1 MARATQAAVVAEVT
15 GGPFKVHPTV
25 MMAVRE
31 LNPAPY
37 NPRRMSPHKFD
48 ALKTGIVKNGFL
60 INIVVQ
66 KESKK
71 YGPRI
76 IIGGHQRIKAVR
88 EICIEQNQPMPDL
101 PCIVLDV
108 DDRTAKMLNI
118 ALNNVEGDFDAKLV
132 GELLEDVQHQSIVL
146 PEEKLIM
153 GFEEED
159 FSKYLRLSEPPRI
172 DNDPTPIVGSTT
184 LRLEFASTKTRDAV
198 KEKLEERAKVSKK
211 ATGEVVLELL
221 GGAKRRRA

>member
-1 MARATQAAVVAEVT
+1 MARATQAAAIAEAT
-15 GGPFKVHPTV
+15 GPFKVPEVV
-25 MMAVRE
+25 MMAVQQ
-31 LNPAPY
+31 LNPASY
-37 NPRRMSPHKFD
+37 NPRRMPPMKFD
-48 ALKTGIVKNGFL
+48 ALKEGIKKNGFL

-66 KESKK
+66 KESEK
-71 YGPRI
+71 YGRNI

-88 EICIEQNQPMPDL
+88 ELCIEQNVSLPKL
-101 PCIVLDV
+101 PCVMLDIV
-108 DDRTAKMLNI
+108 DRSAKMLNI

-172 DNDPTPIVGSTT
+172 DNDPAPIVGSTT

-211 ATGEVVLELL
+211 PTGEVVLELL
-221 GGAKRRRA
+221 GGAKRRK

>member
-1 MARATQAAVVAEVT
+1 MARAERVIAEVT
-15 GGPFKVHPTV
+15 GAFTV
-25 MMAVRE
+25 PRVEMISPRM
-31 LNPAPY
+31 LNPAAY

-48 ALKTGIVKNGFL
+48 ALKMGIQKNGFL

-66 KESKK
+66 KGSKK
-71 YGPRI
+71 YGPHI
-76 IIGGHQRIKAVR
+76 IIGGHQRIRAVK
-88 EICIEQNQPMPDL
+88 EICIEVNQAMPDP

-146 PEEKLIM
+146 PEEKLAM
-153 GFEEED
+153 GFEEDD
-159 FSKYLRLSEPPRI
+159 FRKYMKLSEPPRI
-172 DNDPTPIVGSTT
+172 SGDPEPIVGSTT

-198 KEKLEERAKVSKK
+198 KEK
-211 ATGEVVLELL
+211 
-221 GGAKRRRA
+221 